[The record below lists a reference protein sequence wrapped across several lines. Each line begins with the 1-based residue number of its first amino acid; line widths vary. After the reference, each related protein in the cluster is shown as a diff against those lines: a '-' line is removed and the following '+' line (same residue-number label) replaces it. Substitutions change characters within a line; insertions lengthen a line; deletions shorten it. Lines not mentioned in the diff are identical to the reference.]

1 MNNSTTGSTG
11 NGATSSSGL
20 GDDDAVSSS
29 GSTAA
34 TMTVFANDGVMESIS
49 EIMYPAIRLVGAGL
63 VVWLSSVGSRY
74 VFVFCFKFSVLF

>member
-1 MNNSTTGSTG
+1 MNNSTGSTSD
-11 NGATSSSGL
+11 ASSMV
-20 GDDDAVSSS
+20 GDDDALSSS
-29 GSTAA
+29 GSTA